1 MTHELIVKSKN
12 KDILNEIFGAV
23 KKVAPT
29 SKGSIAYAVNLYRLA
44 KCLFNEDET
53 RGFGKYDE
61 FAEVTLS
68 EDRVTFLS
76 ANFAI
81 GVAYMENFI
90 GRLLEKYES
99 DELFHVYLN
108 GEMWYLE

>member
-1 MTHELIVKSKN
+1 MVYELVVKSSNRDNLK
-12 KDILNEIFGAV
+12 EIFDAV

-29 SKGSIAYAVNLYRLA
+29 SKGNIAHAVNLYKLA
-44 KCLFNEDET
+44 KVLFADDNI

-61 FAEVTLS
+61 FAEVTLGD
-68 EDRVTFLS
+68 DRVTFLS

-90 GRLLEKYES
+90 TRLLWKYE
-99 DELFHVYLN
+99 DDYMFRCYLN
-108 GEMWYLE
+108 GEMWCLE